1 MTTQADRL
9 EAKRKRGA
17 EKYAALVGDGWADFF
32 QAKTAHLE
40 GSATLAPM
48 LLKFA
53 AFCNDQYV
61 GDCRD
66 NYCAPYQLCTNC
78 EAKKLI
84 AEFERFLDDQANGS
98 DSVTARAGE

>member
-32 QAKTAHLE
+32 QAKTAHLA

-48 LLKFA
+48 LLKLREA
-53 AFCNDQYV
+53 IGLC
-61 GDCRD
+61 DCWCEEGIK
-66 NYCAPYQLCTNC
+66 CARC
-78 EAKKLI
+78 EGI
-84 AEFERFLDDQANGS
+84 AEFDKFLDDQANGS